1 MHPTRRWIVISLA
14 VALLL
19 GAAWYAQHS
28 TLPRRVSRSTPS
40 AEAPS
45 IPGHL
50 RAAARPSAAVRHP
63 GVEGGETTKATGR
76 ETLVC
81 GVGAVRIDE
90 KSRAAPFN
98 YVDRVTGP
106 AQGRWQRNLINSD
119 DYRERATGLALLS
132 AGWDYDSVTG
142 MPTPTHDAVLARD
155 ELVQLAAGQDDPS
168 VYAMAVHACDQ
179 TYDPAPRDAACDRI
193 SLTKWAAMDPDN
205 AAPWLEIAARAH
217 ARSDQA
223 AVFEAIGHAALAHSI
238 DFGHDALLAYA
249 SIGMPP
255 ETSRL
260 ERAAF
265 FDRLIGQKSGEGP
278 VRALS
283 IGQYCTE
290 KAEQEPSVR
299 QQCEALAE
307 LMADH
312 GRNTSDLSTAA
323 SVGARLGWAPERI
336 AALRQETLAVF
347 RVESHSQKDPWS
359 CDDERAVNEFADLQA
374 RSGELAAA
382 RAAISKSGKPIPQ
395 LAQEQ
400 LDSVRKATE
409 EDCSLSGGTLKVLS
423 GGALSMCEHGTTSQD
438 SNTIGITPGGR

>member
-1 MHPTRRWIVISLA
+1 MQPNRRWIVISLA

-19 GAAWYAQHS
+19 GATWYAQHS
-28 TLPRRVSRSTPS
+28 TLPRRVSRSTSS

-63 GVEGGETTKATGR
+63 GVEGDETTKATGR

-81 GVGAVRIDE
+81 GVGTVRVDE
-90 KSRAAPFN
+90 KNRAAPFN

-119 DYRERATGLALLS
+119 DYRERAAGLLLLS
-132 AGWDYDSVTG
+132 EGWDYDSITG
-142 MPTPTHDAVLARD
+142 MPMPTDDAVLARD
-155 ELVQLAAGQDDPS
+155 ELVQLATGLDDPS
-168 VYAMAVHACDQ
+168 VYAMAVRACDQ
-179 TYDPAPRDAACDRI
+179 SHDPAPRDAACDRI
-193 SLTKWAAMDPDN
+193 SPTKWAAMDPDN

-223 AVFEAIGHAALAHSI
+223 AVFEAISHAALAHSI

-265 FDRLIGQKSGEGP
+265 FDRLIGQKGGEGP

-290 KAEQEPSVR
+290 KAEQQPSVR

-312 GRNTSDLSTAA
+312 GHNTTDLSTAA
-323 SVGARLGWAPERI
+323 TLGARLGWAPERI
-336 AALRQETLAVF
+336 AAVQQETLAVF
-347 RVESHSQKDPWS
+347 RVESHSQKDPWR
-359 CDDERAVNEFADLQA
+359 CDDVRAVNEFADVQA

-382 RAAISKSGKPIPQ
+382 RAAISKSGKSIPQ
-395 LAQEQ
+395 LAHEQ
-400 LDSVRKATE
+400 LDSVQKAAE

-423 GGALSMCEHGTTSQD
+423 GGALSMCERGSNSQD
-438 SNTIGITPGGR
+438 STAIGITPGGQ

>member
-1 MHPTRRWIVISLA
+1 MEPNRRWMVISLV

-19 GAAWYAQHS
+19 GATWYAQHS
-28 TLPRRVSRSTPS
+28 ILPRGVSRSTSS
-40 AEAPS
+40 AEAPL
-45 IPGHL
+45 IPGNL

-63 GVEGGETTKATGR
+63 GVGGDGTTKATGR

-81 GVGAVRIDE
+81 GVGTVRVDE

-119 DYRERATGLALLS
+119 DYRERGAGLLLLS
-132 AGWDYDSVTG
+132 EGWDYDSITG

-155 ELVQLAAGQDDPS
+155 ELVQLATGLDDPS
-168 VYAMAVHACDQ
+168 VYAMAVRACDQ
-179 TYDPAPRDAACDRI
+179 SYDPAPRDAACDRI
-193 SLTKWAAMDPDN
+193 SPTKWAAMDPDN
-205 AAPWLEIAARAH
+205 AAPWLEIAAGAH
-217 ARSDQA
+217 ARSDET
-223 AVFEAIGHAALAHSI
+223 AVFEAISHAALAHSI
-238 DFGHDALLAYA
+238 DFGRDALLAYA

-255 ETSRL
+255 ETSQL

-265 FDRLIGQKSGEGP
+265 FDRLIGQKGEGP

-312 GRNTSDLSTAA
+312 GRNTTDLSTAA
-323 SVGARLGWAPERI
+323 TMGARLGWAPERI
-336 AALRQETLAVF
+336 AAVRQETLAVF

-359 CDDERAVNEFADLQA
+359 CDDVRAVNEFADLQA

-382 RAAISKSGKPIPQ
+382 RAAISKSGKSIPQ

-400 LDSVRKATE
+400 LDSVRKAAE
-409 EDCSLSGGTLKVLS
+409 EDCSLSGGTLKVFS
-423 GGALSMCEHGTTSQD
+423 GGALSMCLRGTNSQD
-438 SNTIGITPGGR
+438 SSAIGITPGGQ